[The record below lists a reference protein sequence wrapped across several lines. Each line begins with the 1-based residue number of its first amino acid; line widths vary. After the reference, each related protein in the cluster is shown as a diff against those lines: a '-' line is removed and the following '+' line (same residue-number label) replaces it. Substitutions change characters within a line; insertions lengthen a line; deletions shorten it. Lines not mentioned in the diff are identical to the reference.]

1 MNYYIHKTKM
11 KNKFK
16 RLMNMKW
23 NYNRLKLAQMIT
35 KINLKNLNAYTGKFS
50 SKLRTNTILE
60 LYYLTLSSSKTKLLQ
75 KSTI

>member
-1 MNYYIHKTKM
+1 
-11 KNKFK
+11 
-16 RLMNMKW
+16 
-23 NYNRLKLAQMIT
+23 MIT